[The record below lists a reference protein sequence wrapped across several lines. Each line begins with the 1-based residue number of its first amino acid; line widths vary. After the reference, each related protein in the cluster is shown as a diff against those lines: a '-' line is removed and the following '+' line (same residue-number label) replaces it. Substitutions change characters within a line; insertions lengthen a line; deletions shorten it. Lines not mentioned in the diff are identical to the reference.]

1 MDVMTVKDAND
12 KEFSIDVSK
21 IFDINGDYLPNTEI
35 KDQTLKNRI
44 SFEHDTKIVDASG
57 KEIDTNKLINDMN
70 SGNTNVVAVDVETE
84 ATHSGKNH
92 NYCIYYEDS
101 MESDCE
107 SFMNP
112 FHKPML
118 KNHDSYSEPLGRV
131 IETNHGPSALTDERT
146 AIHLKVRV
154 TDQDA
159 IPKFIDKRY
168 GTVSIG
174 GSMGTVTCNICG
186 KTILKDGKFRF
197 CGHMRGETY
206 KDQICYWG
214 AKDIE
219 YHEVSVVNNP
229 ADDFAQITKVTV
241 LTDKDIQKNNDKEES
256 SMNGTEDAK
265 VNVDDVID
273 ATLGSKVAEV
283 QDANQQ
289 EEPKVED
296 NVNDADA
303 KSVEDNKPSD
313 GNTETEDSKT
323 EADVQDANQD
333 TNSEDS
339 KPAEENA
346 IQDSKELEDALGK
359 VKYLEDELLDAQTQ
373 VKALEQSL
381 EDAKAEN
388 ATLKDRCITLATA
401 NKEYVVDGI
410 ISKESFKDDEAKDN
424 RKKDLMVKSM
434 KELKTIIS
442 ESQNKTR
449 DLASIDNPC
458 LAVDQQEKKESNSN
472 KADTDIKDSV
482 VTSVD
487 DAAQQIISSIFKNN

>member
-1 MDVMTVKDAND
+1 
-12 KEFSIDVSK
+12 
-21 IFDINGDYLPNTEI
+21 
-35 KDQTLKNRI
+35 
-44 SFEHDTKIVDASG
+44 
-57 KEIDTNKLINDMN
+57 
-70 SGNTNVVAVDVETE
+70 
-84 ATHSGKNH
+84 
-92 NYCIYYEDS
+92 
-101 MESDCE
+101 
-107 SFMNP
+107 
-112 FHKPML
+112 
-118 KNHDSYSEPLGRV
+118 
-131 IETNHGPSALTDERT
+131 
-146 AIHLKVRV
+146 
-154 TDQDA
+154 
-159 IPKFIDKRY
+159 
-168 GTVSIG
+168 
-174 GSMGTVTCNICG
+174 
-186 KTILKDGKFRF
+186 
-197 CGHMRGETY
+197 
-206 KDQICYWG
+206 
-214 AKDIE
+214 
-219 YHEVSVVNNP
+219 
-229 ADDFAQITKVTV
+229 
-241 LTDKDIQKNNDKEES
+241 
-256 SMNGTEDAK
+256 MNGTEDAK

-410 ISKESFKDDEAKDN
+410 ISKESFKDDEAKDS

>member
-1 MDVMTVKDAND
+1 MPDLMTITDANN

-35 KDQTLKNRI
+35 KDAALKNRI
-44 SFEHDTKIVDASG
+44 HFEHDTKIVDTNGNELDS
-57 KEIDTNKLINDMN
+57 NKLINDMN
-70 SGNTNVVAVDVETE
+70 SGDTNVVAVDVETE

-101 MESDCE
+101 MEQDCE

-131 IETNHGPSALTDERT
+131 IESNHGPSSLTDERT

-154 TDQDA
+154 TDKEA

-206 KDQICYWG
+206 KDQMCYWG

-241 LTDKDIQKNNDKEES
+241 LTDKDIQKNNDKEEP
-256 SMNGTEDAK
+256 SMNGTEDAN
-265 VNVDDVID
+265 VSVDDVID
-273 ATLGSKVAEV
+273 ATLGSETTEV
-283 QDANQQ
+283 QDSNNA
-289 EEPKVED
+289 EEPKAEDTNNTTSAESVTDTNSSED
-296 NVNDADA
+296 NTN
-303 KSVEDNKPSD
+303 
-313 GNTETEDSKT
+313 TEDSNT
-323 EADVQDANQD
+323 EDQKVQD
-333 TNSEDS
+333 TNSENVNTTED
-339 KPAEENA
+339 NA
-346 IQDSKELEDALGK
+346 TNSSDLEDAQK
-359 VKYLEDELLDAQTQ
+359 KIKYLEDELLDAQTQ
-373 VKALEQSL
+373 VKALEESL
-381 EDAKAEN
+381 EDAKKEN
-388 ATLKDRCITLATA
+388 TTLKDRCITLATA
-401 NKEYVVDGI
+401 NKGYVVDGI
-410 ISKESFKDDEAKDN
+410 IKNETFKDDEARDS

-442 ESQNKTR
+442 ESNNKVR

-458 LAVDQQEKKESNSN
+458 LAVDQKESNNS
-472 KADTDIKDSV
+472 KSVDTDIKDSASV
-482 VTSVD
+482 ITVD
-487 DAAQQIISSIFKNN
+487 DAAQQIINSLFNNK